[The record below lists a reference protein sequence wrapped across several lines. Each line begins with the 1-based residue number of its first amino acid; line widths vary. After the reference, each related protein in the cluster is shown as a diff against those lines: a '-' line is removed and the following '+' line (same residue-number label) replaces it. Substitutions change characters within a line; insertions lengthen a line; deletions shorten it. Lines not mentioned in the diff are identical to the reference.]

1 MKRRILFLVLFSVNC
16 LLINAQSFDF
26 QFDHFAIVVD
36 DVDKS
41 AEFYGN
47 VLNLK
52 ETPHPDKK
60 PGFRW
65 FIINGDAQQVH
76 LIQKEFA
83 PFEKNKSMHLCL
95 ATQNL
100 DDVIGHLKDKNITYY
115 DWPGKENNVTL
126 RTDGVQQI
134 YLQDPDGYWIEINTA
149 VHTK

>member
-1 MKRRILFLVLFSVNC
+1 MKKLGILIMIGLFSGLVNG
-16 LLINAQSFDF
+16 QDF
-26 QFDHFAIVVD
+26 KFKIDHFAIVVE

-41 AEFYGN
+41 ADFYGTI
-47 VLNLK
+47 LQLT

-65 FIINGDAQQVH
+65 FVVDGSSQIH
-76 LIQKEFA
+76 LIQKEFT

-100 DDVIGHLKDKNITYY
+100 DGVIAHLENNDVPYS
-115 DWPGKENNVTL
+115 DWPGKGNAVTL
-126 RTDGVQQI
+126 RTDGVRQI

-149 VHTK
+149 EH

>member
-1 MKRRILFLVLFSVNC
+1 MKII
-16 LLINAQSFDF
+16 LLIFITIAKSVLLNAQSFDF
-26 QFDHFAIVVD
+26 KFDHYSIVVE

-41 AEFYGN
+41 ADFYGR
-47 VLNLK
+47 VLNLE

-60 PGFRW
+60 AGFRW
-65 FIINGDAQQVH
+65 FIVNKNSQIH
-76 LIQKEFA
+76 LIQKEFT

-100 DDVIGHLKDKNITYY
+100 EAFISHLEENNIKYW
-115 DWPGKENNVTL
+115 DWPGNKNAITL

-149 VHTK
+149 KH